1 MPVVGTQRRRA
12 ASALVLL
19 AAAAGGCASRAPAP
33 VPLVV
38 ASGPVGQEA
47 ALARDAVTAFVALEA
62 RGDEAADTLL
72 APGADFVATG
82 IVVTNRPRLAG
93 MVGRGEGAVEE
104 ARTEL
109 AGSLAWVVVVYRWTG
124 RTPQST
130 QRGRA
135 TLVLERRPA
144 GWRIRHGH
152 SSTVERW

>member
-1 MPVVGTQRRRA
+1 MTGTPA
-12 ASALVLL
+12 GALAIV
-19 AAAAGGCASRAPAP
+19 AAALGACAPRPPAPAP
-33 VPLVV
+33 LV
-38 ASGPVGQEA
+38 AAAGPVGQEA
-47 ALARDAVTAFVALEA
+47 AQAHDVVTAFVASEA

-93 MVGRGEGAVEE
+93 MPGRGEGAVEE

-109 AGSLAWVVVVYRWTG
+109 AGSIAWAVVVYRWTG

-135 TLVLERRPA
+135 TFVLERRPA